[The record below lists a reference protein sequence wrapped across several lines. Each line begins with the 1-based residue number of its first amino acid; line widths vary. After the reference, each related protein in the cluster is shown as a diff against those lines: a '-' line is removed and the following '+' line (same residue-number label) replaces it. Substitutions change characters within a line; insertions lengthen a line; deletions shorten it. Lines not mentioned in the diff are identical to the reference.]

1 MGFLDRVARGAEFRT
16 TSGLANPAGWLV
28 DAFRGG
34 SRSSAG
40 QPVNASRALGLAPFY
55 AGVTLISETV
65 GMLPFKVFRE
75 LDDGEKVQARD
86 HRAWRMLHDKPN
98 PVTPAYRFWSTVTAH
113 LLLWGNAFI
122 EKVRDP
128 STGLVTEL
136 WIVEPSTITVEFN
149 GNTRTKSYR
158 RDYPFKRWTDES
170 MLHVVGWSADGL
182 TGMSVLSCREA
193 FGSALARDEFE
204 GSFYRRGVVPAL
216 LVEHPGEVGEE
227 GVKNLRNS
235 IEAAHGGSRAAHGTI
250 VLEEGAKAQ
259 RLTMPLRDMEF
270 VASQQ
275 MTRTDIAVLLKL
287 PPAYLGGT
295 TGDSLTYATVESN
308 QIQFAQNA
316 IAPWTNTI
324 AKAVSADPS
333 IFPFSSWYGEHVL
346 EGLMRA
352 DAKSRGEFYK
362 LLDEV
367 DAITQNEIRASENKP
382 PLPNGDRTRS
392 QREEAAAAAA
402 AERTQPVI
410 EGELAEPL
418 PPAPARR
425 ELTA

>member
-16 TSGLANPAGWLV
+16 STLANPSASLV
-28 DAFRGG
+28 EAFTGG
-34 SRSSAG
+34 RRSSSG

-65 GMLPFKVFRE
+65 GQLPFKVFRE
-75 LDDGEKVQARD
+75 LDDGEKVPARD

-98 PVTPAYRFWSTVTAH
+98 PVTPAHRFWSTVTAH
-113 LLLWGNAFI
+113 LLLWGNAFL
-122 EKVRDP
+122 EKRRDP
-128 STGLVTEL
+128 LTGLVTEL
-136 WIVEPSTITVEFN
+136 WIVEPATITVEFD
-149 GNTRTKSYR
+149 GASRTKTYR
-158 RDYPFKRWTDES
+158 RDYPFHRWNDES
-170 MLHVVGWSADGL
+170 MLHITGWSADGL
-182 TGMSVLSCREA
+182 TGLSVLHCREA
-193 FGSALARDEFE
+193 FGAALARDIFE
-204 GSFYRRGVVPAL
+204 GDFYRRGLQPSI

-235 IEAAHGGSRAAHGTI
+235 IEAAHSGAGRMFGAM
-250 VLEEGAKAQ
+250 VLEEGAKAT
-259 RLTMPLRDMEF
+259 RLTMPLRDLEF

-275 MTRTDIAVLLKL
+275 LTRTDIAVLLKI

-333 IFPFSSWYGEHVL
+333 IFPFSSWFGEHVL

-367 DAITQNEIRASENKP
+367 DAITTNEIRASENRP
-382 PLPNGDRTRS
+382 PLPGGDRTRTE
-392 QREEAAAAAA
+392 REAEAAQAA
-402 AERTQPVI
+402 AELAPVI
-410 EGELAEPL
+410 EAPPAEPL
-418 PPAPARR
+418 EQAPARPA
-425 ELTA
+425 LNP